1 MPTPDDAPS
10 VALTEK
16 ILAQALPLAAIEG
29 WTPLVYRKACDQA
42 GVSLSEAALALPN
55 GSDSLVPALLDL
67 QISKISTT
75 LKALPLGEMKIRERV
90 TKGVEIW
97 LDLLS
102 EHPEAL
108 RKALDWLAVRPLAS
122 RSLPALIWSVADAI
136 WTGIGD
142 DATGFTYASKRTTL
156 SAVITST
163 LAVWRKNADD
173 KTVWMAFL
181 DRRIEDV
188 MAFEKFKA
196 SVKFPRFA

>member
-1 MPTPDDAPS
+1 MPTPENAPS

-16 ILAQALPLAAIEG
+16 ILAHALPLAAEQG
-29 WTPLVYRKACDQA
+29 WTPRVYQKSC
-42 GVSLSEAALALPN
+42 EAAGITEAEAAMALPY
-55 GSDSLVPALLDL
+55 GSDSLVPALFDL
-67 QISKISTT
+67 QISKLSAS
-75 LKALPLGEMKIRERV
+75 LGELPLDEMRIRERV

-102 EHPEAL
+102 EHPEAS

-156 SAVITST
+156 SAVVTST
-163 LAVWRKNADD
+163 LAVWRKHADE